1 MAAETIA
8 VINTS
13 PDTVELLRRIL
24 QQAGFLV
31 VSGYT
36 FDIREGRLDI
46 TAFVEQHRPRVIVY
60 DIAPPYEENW
70 RLFNHVRALEVM
82 RPLRFVITS
91 VNVAHVERLLG
102 RDEHV
107 YEVVER
113 PLDLDRIVTAVK
125 EAVRAR
131 PTR

>member
-1 MAAETIA
+1 MRDPRRLAALHA
-8 VINTS
+8 
-13 PDTVELLRRIL
+13 
-24 QQAGFLV
+24 A
-31 VSGYT
+31 
-36 FDIREGRLDI
+36 
-46 TAFVEQHRPRVIVY
+46 
-60 DIAPPYEENW
+60 
-70 RLFNHVRALEVM
+70 
-82 RPLRFVITS
+82 LRFVITS